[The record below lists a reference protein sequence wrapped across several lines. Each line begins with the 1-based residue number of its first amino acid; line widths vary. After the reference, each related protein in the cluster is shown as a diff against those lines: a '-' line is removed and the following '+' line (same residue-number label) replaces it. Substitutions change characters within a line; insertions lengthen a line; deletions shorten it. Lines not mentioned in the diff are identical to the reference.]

1 MAVLRIAAMLL
12 ICGAGCFALP
22 AASLSSPVANLNSHN
37 SIQSRDDFFDIYSD
51 CLNKNPA
58 ACFKYKIFS
67 FVDKIFEKDQISL
80 AQGVTVVKTD
90 SFQDAPG
97 APRSLEGEAKSNDLE
112 SMFLN
117 RVESFLKTHS
127 LKVDLRGSDVLNA
140 VSSTARAFSDDSAS
154 YDDEDAQET
163 GRKKVKK
170 ASKTLMPL
178 LLLLKMK
185 MAALIP
191 FALGA
196 IALIAGKALLIG
208 KIALLLSAIIGLKK
222 LLSHQKTVTYEIV
235 SHPHHAPAHDHHHE
249 SFSSSGADAGGY
261 GGGGGG
267 GHGGWGRSANG
278 DAHDIAYSAYKP
290 AQTESAN

>member
-1 MAVLRIAAMLL
+1 MAVLRITAMLL
-12 ICGAGCFALP
+12 ICGASSYALP
-22 AASLSSPVANLNSHN
+22 AASLSSPANLNTQN
-37 SIQSRDDFFDIYSD
+37 SIQSRDDVFDIYSD
-51 CLNKNPA
+51 CINKGSA
-58 ACFKYKIFS
+58 SCIKYKLFS
-67 FVDKIFEKDQISL
+67 FVDKILSKDSFSL
-80 AQGVTVVKTD
+80 TEGVTVVKTANANGFSD
-90 SFQDAPG
+90 G
-97 APRSLEGEAKSNDLE
+97 APRSLESETKSDDLE

-140 VSSTARAFSDDSAS
+140 VNSAGRAFGDDAS
-154 YDDEDAQET
+154 YDDSDAQET

-170 ASKTLMPL
+170 AGKTLLPL
-178 LLLLKMK
+178 LMLLKMK
-185 MAALIP
+185 LAALIP

-235 SHPHHAPAHDHHHE
+235 SHPHHAPAHDHHGHE

-261 GGGGGG
+261 GGGG
-267 GHGGWGRSANG
+267 HGGWGRSAQG
-278 DAHDIAYSAYKP
+278 QDAQDLAYSAYKP
-290 AQTESAN
+290 AAAQK